1 MGQDQESHGPTKR
14 KDAEHPSGLMK
25 KVVIIRNKDGKLRIN
40 KKTRNYIFHDGLVY
54 FSLDKDQMIQLR
66 AILDGVLSKLIT

>member
-1 MGQDQESHGPTKR
+1 
-14 KDAEHPSGLMK
+14 MK
-25 KVVIIRNKDGKLRIN
+25 KISIIRNKDGKLRVN
-40 KKTRNYIFHDGLVY
+40 KETKSYIFRDDLVY